1 MYACKVIADSVG
13 PSGCR
18 ITTLEVT
25 YPLAVHWDFLRHQVF
40 STYEQV
46 HSVASNRA
54 IPTSVYLRRILECP
68 AEPLRWGKNQPGMVA
83 REEVTGW
90 RLVVGKRVFAVG
102 RWVSV
107 IVGLILTRLG
117 FHKEIAN
124 WSAMPH
130 AWVTQIVTATDWDNF
145 DALRI
150 HPDARAEMCKIA
162 TMMRDARNASTP
174 LSLKAGEWH
183 LPFVGA
189 DDYWSVFGGVDPW
202 AKSTEE
208 GDRMLWMTSAARIA
222 RVSIVKHG
230 ESRHVKDELSKA
242 EKLMGNGHM
251 SPFDHPAQCLPTNER
266 VGNLRGF
273 KSARKSIPNEDNFAK
288 LAKLQ

>member
-1 MYACKVIADSVG
+1 MSYSAKVIADSIG

-40 STYEQV
+40 SMYEQV

-54 IPTSVYLRRILECP
+54 IPTNIYLRRILDNP

-90 RLVVGKRVFAVG
+90 RLWLGKRIFAVG
-102 RWVSV
+102 RFAAVV
-107 IVGLILTRLG
+107 VGLILNRLG
-117 FHKEIAN
+117 FHKEVAN

-130 AWVTQIVTATDWDNF
+130 AWVTQIVTATDWENF

-150 HPDARAEMCKIA
+150 HPAARAEMCKIA
-162 TMMRDARNASTP
+162 TMMRDARNTSIP
-174 LSLKAGEWH
+174 QELGEGGWH
-183 LPFVGA
+183 LPYVHLIEILRAYEEHEPDEA
-189 DDYWSVFGGVDPW
+189 DVFLRKV
-202 AKSTEE
+202 
-208 GDRMLWMTSAARIA
+208 SAARCA
-222 RVSIVKHG
+222 RVSIVKQNEYREVSVEIG
-230 ESRHVKDELSKA
+230 KA
-242 EKLMGNGHM
+242 DALQSMGHM
-251 SPFDHPAQCLPTNER
+251 SPFDHPAMALATSER

-273 KSARKSIPNEDNFAK
+273 KSARKFIPNEDNFAK
-288 LAKLQ
+288 LVNQ